1 MKKHKDHKIK
11 NYKNEKELKSASQT
25 ILRQHINELKRQK
38 DFNSFLSKTNIGE
51 IDEIASIS
59 DSESSSSWNN
69 GKRWIMRN
77 ESWQVI
83 RNGGIKNFDINKAFM
98 ILSPQQI
105 IKKRSTSS
113 FFKSTWSETNTKD
126 KKSSEENI
134 QSIDYSQDPIMNK
147 M

>member
-11 NYKNEKELKSASQT
+11 NYQNEKDLKSASQT

-69 GKRWIMRN
+69 GKRLIMRN